1 MILLLSDKEEEI
13 SSFISLLVKLARRT
27 RLLDLEDKFDENDI
41 KPTGAYRAQG
51 APTHLHAIPFTNDYL
66 NVVTV
71 HYSIG
76 YQGIVPGSDAHT
88 CIIETIKHDIASLD
102 SILIL
107 IDGTLE
113 QLSPISEYM
122 LCAIAT
128 ILPRNM
134 IDSVGILL
142 TNCDLD
148 CQKFDTQKLPVAFS
162 HIKTWT
168 FQDPLPLCI
177 SYRAQERTGSH
188 RQRSTQRRKLELM
201 YDASV
206 DTLNDIMEWID
217 QTPALLTACLVDM
230 HSQLSD
236 VSKHMEQ
243 ITRAAVK
250 YQKLRESL
258 VDLRRQR
265 NEKKR
270 LVHKITDEAELA
282 ENNNMIARMQ
292 TGIDGARESLKTQ
305 DNDIAQ
311 KRANILI
318 LVKSLDKKSLGVTFA
333 QYTRSSLKA
342 FRNCKSH
349 QSALQCPL
357 YIDARIDYL
366 EKCARILEPD
376 NSVGSSSVL
385 PGLTAMKSVIGP
397 LKLKKRLTILLVGE
411 TGCGKTAF
419 MSLLYNLFQ
428 GYGPFELEDE
438 NNEGVESGLKKQ
450 QSQTNHSTLY
460 SVTCPD
466 GTEIQI
472 LDTPGLA
479 DTRGVQQDEQHKA
492 NINRAIQESVTTID
506 AVLIMANGTTE
517 RIPAA
522 THYTLCTLASLFP
535 HSIVDNIAFVF
546 THCDSFTQNLNMAS
560 LPDVLKKSKYW
571 TLENPLAYHKNYQ
584 RELKAAGSENTLS
597 EGRKRLESIYQKTAS
612 TLNEWLAWID
622 VRCPQPTHEINQL
635 YQTMLNIEGQ
645 IEAAISLMT
654 RLGERRNAVEI
665 THFALENLRWSKKSI
680 KELCN
685 ETIEYWEREPSDQH
699 HTLCIA
705 SGCYRNCHIGCSVP
719 FTLDPVMLGQHCIA
733 FESSRSREI
742 VESSDSPISHQCKTC
757 PHQASEHR
765 HYKAKYAK
773 RERDLYPTA
782 KSRLATAETEEQR
795 LQVARRAI
803 QEELDRTQ
811 LALDEAQLRVNRL
824 IDGYNNQSL
833 NKDFA
838 GHINSTIQML
848 ELRLKELISKPGT
861 KTEQDIVRS
870 AIQNFRSKL
879 DVIEKSQ
886 ERKSGEINQVTELD
900 VDTTGRELNQ
910 GVKFDIEDI
919 GGGLNQGTKFDI
931 DDAGRGLNH

>member
-1 MILLLSDKEEEI
+1 
-13 SSFISLLVKLARRT
+13 
-27 RLLDLEDKFDENDI
+27 
-41 KPTGAYRAQG
+41 
-51 APTHLHAIPFTNDYL
+51 
-66 NVVTV
+66 
-71 HYSIG
+71 
-76 YQGIVPGSDAHT
+76 
-88 CIIETIKHDIASLD
+88 
-102 SILIL
+102 
-107 IDGTLE
+107 
-113 QLSPISEYM
+113 
-122 LCAIAT
+122 
-128 ILPRNM
+128 
-134 IDSVGILL
+134 
-142 TNCDLD
+142 
-148 CQKFDTQKLPVAFS
+148 
-162 HIKTWT
+162 
-168 FQDPLPLCI
+168 
-177 SYRAQERTGSH
+177 
-188 RQRSTQRRKLELM
+188 
-201 YDASV
+201 
-206 DTLNDIMEWID
+206 
-217 QTPALLTACLVDM
+217 
-230 HSQLSD
+230 
-236 VSKHMEQ
+236 MEQ

-397 LKLKKRLTILLVGE
+397 LKLKKRLTILLV
-411 TGCGKTAF
+411 
-419 MSLLYNLFQ
+419 

-654 RLGERRNAVEI
+654 RL
-665 THFALENLRWSKKSI
+665 
-680 KELCN
+680 
-685 ETIEYWEREPSDQH
+685 
-699 HTLCIA
+699 
-705 SGCYRNCHIGCSVP
+705 
-719 FTLDPVMLGQHCIA
+719 
-733 FESSRSREI
+733 
-742 VESSDSPISHQCKTC
+742 
-757 PHQASEHR
+757 
-765 HYKAKYAK
+765 
-773 RERDLYPTA
+773 
-782 KSRLATAETEEQR
+782 AETEEQR